1 MKLALHRRG
10 GRIRV
15 AGVRRMILGLAVI
28 GLACGAF
35 SATPSADEVLGMAR
49 EKAAREGK
57 TIFVDFSAS
66 W

>member
-1 MKLALHRRG
+1 
-10 GRIRV
+10 
-15 AGVRRMILGLAVI
+15 MIFGLAV
-28 GLACGAF
+28 LALVCVAF
-35 SATPSADEVLGMAR
+35 AAISAPSADEVLGNAR